1 MKTMPRSFPIGF
13 IWGNLLKY
21 KIMITERQ
29 MIYLALMI
37 DIIAGE
43 DTTNT
48 LLADWLIDNEIQ
60 II

>member
-1 MKTMPRSFPIGF
+1 
-13 IWGNLLKY
+13 
-21 KIMITERQ
+21 MITERQ

-43 DTTNT
+43 DTTNN
-48 LLADWLIDNEIQ
+48 LIADWLIDNQIQ

>member
-1 MKTMPRSFPIGF
+1 
-13 IWGNLLKY
+13 
-21 KIMITERQ
+21 

-43 DTTNT
+43 DTTND
-48 LLADWLIDNEIQ
+48 LLANWLIDNQIQ

>member
-1 MKTMPRSFPIGF
+1 
-13 IWGNLLKY
+13 
-21 KIMITERQ
+21 MITERQ
-29 MIYLALMI
+29 MVHLALLI

>member
-1 MKTMPRSFPIGF
+1 
-13 IWGNLLKY
+13 
-21 KIMITERQ
+21 

-43 DTTNT
+43 DTTNN
-48 LLADWLIDNEIQ
+48 LIADWLIDNQIQ

>member
-1 MKTMPRSFPIGF
+1 
-13 IWGNLLKY
+13 
-21 KIMITERQ
+21 MITERQ
-29 MIYLALMI
+29 MVHLALLI

-48 LLADWLIDNEIQ
+48 LLADWLIDNKIQ

>member
-1 MKTMPRSFPIGF
+1 
-13 IWGNLLKY
+13 
-21 KIMITERQ
+21 MITERQ

-43 DTTNT
+43 DTTND
-48 LLADWLIDNEIQ
+48 LIANWLIDNQIQ

>member
-1 MKTMPRSFPIGF
+1 
-13 IWGNLLKY
+13 
-21 KIMITERQ
+21 MITERQ

-43 DTTNT
+43 DTTNN
-48 LLADWLIDNEIQ
+48 LIADWLIDNEIQ

>member
-1 MKTMPRSFPIGF
+1 
-13 IWGNLLKY
+13 
-21 KIMITERQ
+21 

-43 DTTNT
+43 DTTND
-48 LLADWLIDNEIQ
+48 LIANWLIDNQIQ

>member
-1 MKTMPRSFPIGF
+1 
-13 IWGNLLKY
+13 
-21 KIMITERQ
+21 MITERQ

-43 DTTNT
+43 DTTND
-48 LLADWLIDNEIQ
+48 LLANWLIDNQIQ